1 MIMKKI
7 VIFLLGIFLLT
18 PSHGQ
23 DTTAFQSFFGRET
36 TVWHGE
42 IGYYDYAWGSLLQM
56 GGDTIIEGIQY
67 KKIEYSDCKLF
78 NGEYYESRD
87 PEHDFYLR
95 EDTAT
100 GKLWCRF
107 PDWCYEEE
115 DFWYWEES
123 YPEVLVADM
132 SLTIGDTFVVY
143 PPVGQGQYRVIYNVV
158 DTTTE
163 NHSHIVV
170 LQSPSNEPTIKFIE
184 GVGCTNLFDYGVFVS
199 IGSIVR
205 CCHKDNELIYHWQ
218 SQEDDGN
225 CVPSFVGIE
234 ESEEQQTI
242 SVYPNPCTDKV
253 WIDGEDIQSA
263 TLLDICGRVLLS
275 AIDTQQPLD
284 VSSFPQGVFLLR
296 ITTPTGSTTKKLL
309 VQ

>member
-1 MIMKKI
+1 MIISVHPNLKQFFSYLCTEKSKHKLWKKQ
-7 VIFLLGIFLLT
+7 FFSSDFWWHCSSRWRRKT
-18 PSHGQ
+18 P
-23 DTTAFQSFFGRET
+23 AFNRSSATKQPYG
-36 TVWHGE
+36 TV
-42 IGYYDYAWGSLLQM
+42 
-56 GGDTIIEGIQY
+56 IEGIQY

-123 YPEVLVADM
+123 YPEVLIADM

-170 LQSPSNEPTIKFIE
+170 LQSPFNEPTIKFIE
-184 GVGCTNLFDYGVFVS
+184 GVGCTNLFDYGIFVS

-225 CVPSFVGIE
+225 CVPSYVDIE
-234 ESEEQQTI
+234 ECEDRHTV

-263 TLLDICGRVLLS
+263 SLLDIRGKVLLS
-275 AIDTQQPLD
+275 TIDTHHPLD
-284 VSSFPQGVFLLR
+284 IS
-296 ITTPTGSTTKKLL
+296 
-309 VQ
+309 VQWR

>member
-1 MIMKKI
+1 MKKTI
-7 VIFLLGIFLLT
+7 LFLGFLMALLQ
-18 PSHGQ
+18 PLAAQ
-23 DTTAFQSFFGRET
+23 DTGFQSFFGHET

-42 IGYYDYAWGSLLQM
+42 IGYFDYAWGGLLQM
-56 GGDTIIEGIQY
+56 GGDTVIEGIQY

-78 NGEYYESRD
+78 NGVYREYRD

-95 EDTAT
+95 EDTLT

-123 YPEVLVADM
+123 YPEVLIADM

-170 LQSPSNEPTIKFIE
+170 LQSPFNEPTIKFIE
-184 GVGCTNLFDYGVFVS
+184 GVGCTNLFDYGIFVS

-234 ESEEQQTI
+234 ECEDRHTV

-263 TLLDICGRVLLS
+263 SLLDIRGKVLLS
-275 AIDTQQPLD
+275 TIDTHHPLD
-284 VSSFPQGVFLLR
+284 ISSLPQGVYLLR
-296 ITTPTGSTTKKLL
+296 ILTPAGPTTKKLL